1 MKFKL
6 EESMKIFF
14 KYKIKW
20 ILVYET
26 SWRQLLFHFIDFIS
40 LYLFISVCLFL
51 AVSYI

>member
-1 MKFKL
+1 MKA
-6 EESMKIFF
+6 FF

-26 SWRQLLFHFIDFIS
+26 SRRHLLFYFIDLIS
-40 LYLFISVCLFL
+40 LYFSISACLCLFL